1 MKKDVPLNKIVT
13 TGTKL
18 YTAVRLFTIS
28 KKLLSLSGNR
38 RSGLKLVYVNCKK

>member
-1 MKKDVPLNKIVT
+1 MKKDVTLNKNVT

-28 KKLLSLSGNR
+28 KKYPESEWQKTVCFLTSVLES
-38 RSGLKLVYVNCKK
+38 